1 MKHRTSGRRLAAAVL
16 TLSTVTAVTGTLV
29 TVPAV
34 AAAPAAVVPSA
45 VAAAADA
52 ATLPVGTDVV
62 SVGDTGYLT
71 SREDAA
77 GATVLEWRKADG
89 SVEPIGGDTV
99 GHDSKSDFLVTG
111 EDSGTITVRDM
122 TGSAAAPVTVDLA
135 TEFAAGAKLVGVIG
149 RDLFVQVPRGGNY
162 HDLWL
167 YTPNGEQTRKV
178 RLSGYGNHVS
188 FKVVASAG
196 NDALVLVTTRYESG
210 AGFRYQDSLGLVDY
224 VHGTSLRHE
233 RDTGKLVTA
242 AGGALTLDYFA
253 RVETRSEGNRIIV
266 DRAGRLPRE
275 IPLDTFTQKAVVV
288 GIVGDV
294 LLYGVPGEADGTSIN
309 PLYAV
314 DLFKADAQPY
324 ELLERFSSAAHAPD
338 GALYVRGVK
347 DDADGLY
354 RLFDGVQGSVPE
366 VTRVAGTGRDLAV
379 TVLDSKIPTT
389 VDLQQPGTPVR
400 WEWTI
405 SRPAFAMLTLKH
417 VATGKQITLPGPE
430 DRSTRPVMEWDG
442 TIDGVAAPNGA
453 YSWYF
458 VAIPNG
464 VGSAARATGT
474 FRVTR
479 QANPHDFNDNGS
491 TDLLARDS
499 SGTLWRDDLSDGPVD
514 GRYTSNGRSAVGG
527 GWAAY
532 KHIEAVGQIG
542 GAAHGDLVA
551 VDAKGDLWTYLAK
564 GDGTFTA
571 RARVGGGWNAYDKIT
586 GGSDLDGDGRSDLV
600 ATGTDG
606 VAWLYK
612 GTGDWTKPYASRVR
626 LGSGW
631 GVYDQITAVGNI
643 AGAAAGDLVARD
655 TAGVLWL
662 YLGKGDGTFAPR
674 TRVGSGW
681 NMFSRLVG
689 AGDVDND
696 GRPDLIGYGPQG
708 TYLYRATGSWQSPFT
723 RVSTRLYAAPGEGTA
738 YNDVV

>member
-16 TLSTVTAVTGTLV
+16 TLSTVTAVTGAIL

-34 AAAPAAVVPSA
+34 AVVPAAVA
-45 VAAAADA
+45 EAADA

-62 SVGDTGYLT
+62 SVGDSGYLT
-71 SREDAA
+71 SRKDAD

-89 SVEPIGGDTV
+89 SVEPVAGATV
-99 GHDSKSDFLVTG
+99 GHDSRSDFLVTG
-111 EDSGTITVRDM
+111 EDGGTITVRDM
-122 TGSAAAPVTVDLA
+122 TDSSAAPVAVDLA
-135 TEFAAGAKLVGVIG
+135 TEFAAGAKLVGVVG
-149 RDLFVQVPRGGNY
+149 RDLFVQVPRAGGY

-178 RLSGYGNHVS
+178 KLSGYGNHVS

-210 AGFRYQDSLGLVDY
+210 ATFRYQDSLGLVDF

-233 RDTGKLVTA
+233 RDTGKLVTG
-242 AGGALTLDYFA
+242 AGGALTHDYFA
-253 RVETRSEGNRIIV
+253 RVEARSEGNRIIV

-275 IPLDTFTQKAVVV
+275 ILLDTFSQQAVIVV
-288 GIVGDV
+288 IVGDV
-294 LLYGVPGEADGTSIN
+294 LLYGVPGEAAGNSIS

-324 ELLERFSSAAHAPD
+324 ELLERFSSVAHAPD
-338 GALYVRGVK
+338 GAVHVRGVK

-354 RLFDGVQGSVPE
+354 RLFDGVQGSVPV
-366 VTRVAGTGRDLAV
+366 VTQVASTGRDFAV
-379 TVLDSKIPTT
+379 TVLDSKVPTT
-389 VDLQQPGTPVR
+389 VDLQQPGTPTR

-442 TIDGVAAPNGA
+442 AIDGVAAPNGA
-453 YSWYF
+453 YTWHF
-458 VAIPNG
+458 VAIPG
-464 VGSAARATGT
+464 GIGSAARASGT
-474 FRVTR
+474 FQVTR

-499 SGTLWRDDLSDGPVD
+499 SGTLWRDDLTDGPVD
-514 GRYTSNGRSAVGG
+514 GQYTSAGRSAVGG
-527 GWAAY
+527 GWQTY

-551 VDAKGDLWTYLAK
+551 VDGKGELWSYLAK
-564 GDGTFTA
+564 GDGTFSPRT
-571 RARVGGGWNAYDKIT
+571 RVGGGWNVYDKIT
-586 GGSDLDGDGRSDLV
+586 GGSDLTGDGRSDLV
-600 ATGTDG
+600 ATATDG

-626 LGSGW
+626 LGAGW
-631 GVYDQITAVGNI
+631 GVYNQITAVGNI

-655 TAGVLWL
+655 TDGVLWL

-681 NMFSRLVG
+681 NMFTRLVG

-708 TYLYRATGSWQSPFT
+708 TYLYRATGSWQTPFT
-723 RVSTRLYAAPGEGTA
+723 RVSTRLYDGPGEGGD
-738 YNDVV
+738 YSDIV

>member
-16 TLSTVTAVTGTLV
+16 TLSTVTAVTGALV
-29 TVPAV
+29 TVPA
-34 AAAPAAVVPSA
+34 AAVVPAA
-45 VAAAADA
+45 VAQAADT
-52 ATLPVGTDVV
+52 ATLPVGTDIV
-62 SVGDTGYLT
+62 SVGDSGYLT
-71 SREDAA
+71 SREDAD

-89 SVEPIGGDTV
+89 SVEPVSGATV
-99 GHDSKSDFLVTG
+99 GHDSRSDFLVTG
-111 EDSGTITVRDM
+111 ENGGAITVRDM

-135 TEFAAGAKLVGVIG
+135 TEFAAGAELVGVVG
-149 RDLFVQVPRGGNY
+149 RDLFVQVPRAGGY
-162 HDLWL
+162 RDLWL

-178 RLSGYGNHVS
+178 QLSGYGNHVG

-196 NDALVLVTTRYESG
+196 NDALVLVTTRYTSG
-210 AGFRYQDSLGLVDY
+210 ATFRNQDSLALVDF

-233 RDTGKLVTA
+233 RDTGKLVTG

-253 RVETRSEGNRIIV
+253 RVEARSEGNRIVV
-266 DRAGRLPRE
+266 DRAGKLPKE
-275 IPLDTFTQKAVVV
+275 IQLDTFSQKAVIV

-294 LLYGVPGEADGTSIN
+294 LLYGVPGEAAGNSVD

-324 ELLERFSSAAHAPD
+324 ELLERFSSVAHAPD
-338 GALYVRGVK
+338 GAVHVRGVK
-347 DDADGLY
+347 NDADGLY
-354 RLFDGVQGSVPE
+354 RLFDGVQGSVPV
-366 VTRVAGTGRDLAV
+366 VTRVAGTGRDFAV
-379 TVLDSKIPTT
+379 TVLDTKVPTT

-400 WEWTI
+400 WEWTL
-405 SRPAFAMLTLKH
+405 SRPAFAMVTLTH
-417 VATGKQITLPGPE
+417 VATGKKITLPGPV

-442 TIDGVAAPNGA
+442 VIDGVAAPNGA
-453 YSWYF
+453 YTWQL
-458 VAIPNG
+458 VAIPHG
-464 VGSAARATGT
+464 IGSAARASGT
-474 FRVTR
+474 FQVTR

-499 SGTLWRDDLSDGPVD
+499 SGTLWRDDLTDGPVD
-514 GRYTSNGRSAVGG
+514 GQYTSVGRSAVGG
-527 GWAAY
+527 GWQTY

-564 GDGTFTA
+564 GDGTFA
-571 RARVGGGWNAYDKIT
+571 PRARVGGGWNVYDKIT
-586 GGSDLDGDGRSDLV
+586 GGSDLTGDGRSDLV
-600 ATGTDG
+600 ATAADG

-612 GTGDWTKPYASRVR
+612 GTGDWTKPYASRVS

-631 GVYDQITAVGNI
+631 GGYNQITAVGNI

-655 TAGVLWL
+655 TDGVLWL

-681 NMFSRLVG
+681 NMFTRLVG

-708 TYLYRATGSWQSPFT
+708 TYLYRATGTWQSPFT
-723 RVSTRLYAAPGEGTA
+723 RVSMRLYDGPGEGSD
-738 YNDVV
+738 YSDIV